1 MKNKYKDENA
11 TIYDITNLVN
21 QYIKASQDNSHSTIG
36 YPSKSGMT
44 PSHSYSIS
52 KVAVIAITRI
62 QQRDIDKDTSRSG
75 ILVNSMCPGYCKTD
89 MARGGGY
96 LTADQGY
103 SFSYIFQLILKKIN

>member
-1 MKNKYKDENA
+1 M
-11 TIYDITNLVN
+11 
-21 QYIKASQDNSHSTIG
+21 
-36 YPSKSGMT
+36 
-44 PSHSYSIS
+44 
-52 KVAVIAITRI
+52 AVIAITRI

-103 SFSYIFQLILKKIN
+103 SFSIYFNKYSRKLINWFIF